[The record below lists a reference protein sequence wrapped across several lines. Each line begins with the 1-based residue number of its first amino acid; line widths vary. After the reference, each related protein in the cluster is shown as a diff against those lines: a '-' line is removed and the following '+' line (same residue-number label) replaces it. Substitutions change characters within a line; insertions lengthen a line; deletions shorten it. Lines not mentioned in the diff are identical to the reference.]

1 MAQDRKE
8 VQSGDAWRPLRIE
21 GLERPTLK
29 LPTTPFARL
38 GLAHAVCSAGDTF
51 VTIGL
56 AKSLFFVNPSEARSK
71 VLAYLVMTLLPFA
84 LVSPFIGP
92 LVDRYAG
99 NKRWLLVGSAAV
111 RAVLCLLMSQDV
123 NGALLFPE
131 AFILLAVSKGYS
143 IARSSLVPSI
153 VPNPEELVRA
163 NSRLALLSAI
173 AGFLAAIPAG
183 LLSLVGARWVLTC
196 GALTF
201 GVGAYFASRIVLVVE
216 PKSGEQ
222 VDGNGGSMPSEG
234 PEVVSK
240 DLARRRRVELR
251 LATLGMSVLRGLVGF
266 VTFLLAFTL
275 KREAANTAWLGV
287 MGAAGIG
294 GSMLGSVIAPRLRKM
309 LEELHILW
317 ASLILVASICALGIF
332 ESEPLPSA
340 LVVLAVSIGSAGA
353 RLAFDALMQR
363 DSAESIRGSAFARLE
378 TRFQLAWVLGALIPV
393 AARISRQIGFSI
405 MALVSIA
412 TIAIL
417 VGGEA
422 SLKRIDAAIDAG
434 TSVWRRPARMTDDE
448 WRTGDEPLDQ

>member
-1 MAQDRKE
+1 MAQDRKD
-8 VQSGDAWRPLRIE
+8 VHSGDAWRPLRIE
-21 GLERPTLK
+21 GLDRESFK

-56 AKSLFFVNPSEARSK
+56 AKSLFFVNPNEARSK

-92 LVDRYAG
+92 LVDRYSG
-99 NKRWLLVGSAAV
+99 NKRWLLVGSAAIRV
-111 RAVLCLLMSQDV
+111 VLCLLMSQDI

-163 NSRLALLSAI
+163 NSRLALLAAI
-173 AGFLAAIPAG
+173 AGFFAAIPAG
-183 LLSLVGARWVLTC
+183 LMSLLGARWVLTC

-201 GVGAYFASRIVLVVE
+201 GAGAFFASRIVLVVE
-216 PKSGEQ
+216 PNAAKQNDANNSAT
-222 VDGNGGSMPSEG
+222 DDG
-234 PEVVSK
+234 PEVVSQE
-240 DLARRRRVELR
+240 LARRRRVELR

-275 KREAANTAWLGV
+275 KREAANKGWLGV

-294 GSMLGSVIAPRLRKM
+294 GAMLGSVVAPRLRK
-309 LEELHILW
+309 LLQELHILW
-317 ASLILVASICALGIF
+317 ASLILIAALCALGIF
-332 ESEPLPSA
+332 ESKPLPSA

-378 TRFQLAWVLGALIPV
+378 TRFQLSWVLGALIPV
-393 AARISRQIGFSI
+393 AATISRQVGFSI
-405 MALVSIA
+405 MAFVSIA

-434 TSVWRRPARMTDDE
+434 ASVWRRPARMTDDE
-448 WRTGDEPLDQ
+448 WRTGEETADQ